1 MFFKNRRAS
10 HNPNLLN
17 IYTIVFLLSI
27 FELIFGIKT
36 KKEAWRQVCRQAF
49 WSLTLKSP
57 QNMSLVRFLRL
68 S

>member
-36 KKEAWRQVCRQAF
+36 KKEA
-49 WSLTLKSP
+49 
-57 QNMSLVRFLRL
+57 
-68 S
+68 